1 MNCPACDAEMVERHF
16 GATIDICEHGCHG
29 VWFDR
34 DELMV
39 VKRAGE
45 DVNRELEQLQS
56 RPQSRFRERGT
67 LLCPRCRAAMQ
78 IRSSGGETP
87 VYIDECSN
95 CGGVFLDHGEVV
107 LIRES
112 RPNIIDS
119 RQQIAEMMVRESAE
133 SRRADERTRTIIE
146 LAGHVLIE
154 IPGILLDL

>member
-1 MNCPACDAEMVERHF
+1 VKCPACDAEMVERHF

-56 RPQSRFRERGT
+56 RPPTRFRERGT
-67 LLCPRCRAAMQ
+67 LVCPRCQTPMQ
-78 IRSSGGETP
+78 IRSSGSEP
-87 VYIDECSN
+87 AVYIDECPT

-107 LIRES
+107 LVRES

-119 RQQIAEMMVRESAE
+119 QQRVAEMMVRESAE
-133 SRRADERTRTIIE
+133 SRRADERTRTLVE
-146 LAGHVLIE
+146 LAGRVLWE
-154 IPGILLDL
+154 IPWILLDD